1 VDQSAR
7 HNDRTRS
14 IYQIIPR
21 GSQGNM
27 RALPDEGVRMTDK
40 ERAAKAAELVAEAM
54 DLIRDVDALTSC
66 RRFALDDAHA
76 RLCAFSEDHDD
87 E

>member
-1 VDQSAR
+1 
-7 HNDRTRS
+7 
-14 IYQIIPR
+14 
-21 GSQGNM
+21 
-27 RALPDEGVRMTDK
+27 MTDK